1 MKMDGH
7 IEGFKKQ
14 LQEAV
19 EIANHAVLSKKN
31 NINHVLVT
39 GLGGSGI
46 GGSVVNELVQDNC
59 SVPIIVNKDYFLPG
73 FINEKTLV
81 VISSYS
87 GNTEETLNCFE
98 QAIAKKAQIICV
110 TSGGKVAE
118 LAKNNGFD
126 LVIVPGG
133 NPPRTCLGYS
143 VVQLLNIL
151 NYNGFIS
158 LEVSKVIG
166 DVAQLLE
173 QEKSDI
179 REKAKQIAATLKGKI
194 PVIYSLGNTESIA
207 VRFRQQINENSK
219 MLCWHNV
226 IPEMN
231 HNEIVGWRNANND
244 LAVMVLRTDYEF
256 EKNIKRLSFCKKV
269 ISKYT
274 SNYTELNAKGKN
286 RFDQLFY
293 LIHLTDWISYE
304 LALINNVDPIEV
316 HVIDELK
323 NALAV

>member
-1 MKMDGH
+1 MTMDGH

-14 LQEAV
+14 LQEAAT
-19 EIANHAVLSKKN
+19 IATKAKLTKKS
-31 NINHVLVT
+31 NIHQVLVT

-59 SVPIIVNKDYFLPG
+59 TVPIIVNKDYFLPS
-73 FINEKTLV
+73 FVNANTLV
-81 VISSYS
+81 IISSYS

-98 QAIAKKAQIICV
+98 QAIKKNAQIVCV

-118 LAKNNGFD
+118 IAQKHGFD
-126 LVIVPGG
+126 LVLVPGG

-151 NYNGFIS
+151 RFNEFIS
-158 LEVSKVIG
+158 L
-166 DVAQLLE
+166 DVTKLIADVVVLLE
-173 QEKSDI
+173 NEKNNISKKSK
-179 REKAKQIAATLKGKI
+179 EVAAELKGKI

-207 VRFRQQINENSK
+207 MRFRQQINENSK

-231 HNEIVGWRNANND
+231 HNELVGWKREDNR
-244 LAVMVLRTDYEF
+244 LSVIVLRTDYDY
-256 EKNIKRLSFCKKV
+256 EKNIKRLDFCKNV
-269 ISKYT
+269 ISTYT
-274 SNYTELNAKGKN
+274 NNYTELKAIGKN
-286 RFDQLFY
+286 RFEQLFY

-304 LALINNVDPIEV
+304 LALHNEVDPIEV
-316 HVIDELK
+316 HIIDQLK
-323 NALAV
+323 NALAS

>member
-19 EIANHAVLSKKN
+19 NIAIQAKLTKKSN
-31 NINHVLVT
+31 VNQVLVT

-59 SVPIIVNKDYFLPG
+59 TVPIIVNKDYFLPS
-73 FINEKTLV
+73 FVSEKTLV

-98 QAIAKKAQIICV
+98 QAIRNNAQIVCV

-118 LAKNNGFD
+118 IAKKNGFD

-151 NYNGFIS
+151 KFNGFIS
-158 LEVSKVIG
+158 L
-166 DVAQLLE
+166 DVNNLIADVVQLLE
-173 QEKSDI
+173 NEKNSI
-179 REKAKQIAATLKGKI
+179 RNEAIKVASTLKGKI
-194 PVIYSLGNTESIA
+194 PVIYTLGNTESIA
-207 VRFRQQINENSK
+207 FRFRQQINENSK

-231 HNEIVGWRNANND
+231 HNEIVGWRREDSNI
-244 LAVMVLRTDYEF
+244 AVIVLRTDYEF
-256 EKNIKRLSFCKKV
+256 EKNSKRLSFCKNV
-269 ISKYT
+269 ISTYT
-274 SNYTELNAKGKN
+274 SNYTELFAKGKN
-286 RFDQLFY
+286 RFEQFFY

-304 LALINNVDPIEV
+304 LALINEVDPIEV
-316 HVIDELK
+316 HVIDQLK
-323 NALAV
+323 SALAG